1 MILARH
7 QGGSVIIITFIV
19 ALLLTI
25 VPLPEWARYL
35 RPDWV
40 GLVLIYW
47 CMALPER
54 VGIISGWCAGLLV
67 DLLTG
72 AVLGQHALSLTVV
85 AFLTIRFHQRVRL
98 FPILQ
103 QATTVLVL
111 LILHRCWHCGS
122 AALSGVPACRGISGR
137 PRSWACS
144 SGRWSTAHCAASAAV
159 SGSARCQPGLRS
171 RTIFLSPG

>member
-1 MILARH
+1 MTLARH
-7 QGGSVIIITFIV
+7 HGGSIIVFTFFV
-19 ALLLTI
+19 SMLLTI
-25 VPLPEWARYL
+25 MPLPEWARLL

-54 VGIISGWCAGLLV
+54 VGVISGWIAGLLV

-72 AVLGQHALSLTVV
+72 AVLGQHALALSVIAWLT
-85 AFLTIRFHQRVRL
+85 LRFHQRMRL

-111 LILHRCWHCGS
+111 LLLHQLL
-122 AALSGVPACRGISGR
+122 ALWISRFIGR
-137 PRSWACS
+137 PGAPWYFWAPS
-144 SGRWSTAHCAASAAV
+144 LLGMLLWPPVYSLLR
-159 SGSARCQPGLRS
+159 GLRRS
-171 RTIFLSPG
+171 FSVH

>member
-1 MILARH
+1 VKLTRHHGGGVILF
-7 QGGSVIIITFIV
+7 TFIV

-25 VPLPEWARYL
+25 MPLPEGVRYL

-54 VGIISGWCAGLLV
+54 VGVGSGWVAGLLV

-72 AVLGQHALSLTVV
+72 SVLGQHALALTII
-85 AFLTIRFHQRVRL
+85 AFLTIKFHQRVRL

-103 QATTVLVL
+103 QAFTVLVL
-111 LILHRCWHCGS
+111 LVLHQLI
-122 AALSGVPACRGISGR
+122 ALWISRFIGRPGVPWHFWVPSLIGMLIWPPAYSLLR
-137 PRSWACS
+137 
-144 SGRWSTAHCAASAAV
+144 
-159 SGSARCQPGLRS
+159 GLRHGF
-171 RTIFLSPG
+171 RVN